1 MNKKTIWITGGST
14 GIGKALAIKFSS
26 KGWNVAVSA
35 RRVELL
41 NELCNQYENITAF
54 PLDVTHKE
62 NCFEVFNEIK
72 NKFLTFIS
80 FLLVTFGASVIG
92 SLATI
97 NYKEPWYSLL
107 NKPTF
112 NPPDWVFGPVWTT
125 LYLMMTLAIWLFWHS
140 NNRNKNTVYV
150 YLIHLVFNTTWSV
163 VFFVFHNMVL
173 ALFILILLI
182 GLIINLI
189 LRFKR
194 VNVVSSYL
202 MIPYLLWCSFA
213 LFLNINLIMIN

>member
-1 MNKKTIWITGGST
+1 M
-14 GIGKALAIKFSS
+14 F
-26 KGWNVAVSA
+26 
-35 RRVELL
+35 
-41 NELCNQYENITAF
+41 
-54 PLDVTHKE
+54 
-62 NCFEVFNEIK
+62 K
-72 NKFLTFIS
+72 NKLLSFMC
-80 FLLVTFGASVIG
+80 FLLVTFGASAVG
-92 SLATI
+92 SLSTI

-107 NKPTF
+107 NKPAF
-112 NPPDWVFGPVWTT
+112 NLPDWVFAPVWTT

-163 VFFVFHNMVL
+163 VFFVYHNMVL

>member
-1 MNKKTIWITGGST
+1 M
-14 GIGKALAIKFSS
+14 F
-26 KGWNVAVSA
+26 
-35 RRVELL
+35 
-41 NELCNQYENITAF
+41 
-54 PLDVTHKE
+54 
-62 NCFEVFNEIK
+62 K

-80 FLLVTFGASVIG
+80 FLLVTFGASAIG

-125 LYLMMTLAIWLFWHS
+125 LYLMNKLAFWVFWRS
-140 NNRNKNTVYV
+140 ICRDKNTVFV
-150 YLIHLVFNTTWSV
+150 DLILLVFNTTWSV

-173 ALFILILLI
+173 ALFVLILLI